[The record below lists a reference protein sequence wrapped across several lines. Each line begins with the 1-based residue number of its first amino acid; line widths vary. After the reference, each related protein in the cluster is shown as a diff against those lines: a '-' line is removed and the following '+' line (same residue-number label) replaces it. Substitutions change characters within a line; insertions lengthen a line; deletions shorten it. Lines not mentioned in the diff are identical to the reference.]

1 MVSLGID
8 NRLLTILGER
18 S

>member
-8 NRLLTILGER
+8 NRLLMILG
-18 S
+18 